1 MINLIKK
8 KSKFDNI
15 LETDINIIN
24 HILNSDKPLSP
35 KGKIYWN
42 VQRRLSF
49 EAKTLNINLETL

>member
-49 EAKTLNINLETL
+49 EAKTLNINLET